1 MKRTVTLL
9 MVLLLF
15 GLMVAGVFAEGTK
28 EKAAANYPTKPV
40 TIIVASKAGGGT
52 DTMARLFAKYAK
64 KYFPQPFV
72 VVNKPGAGGQLGFEA
87 LANAKKDGYTIGT
100 LFTPHVTAHI
110 SSGRA
115 KYTLDSFALLANVV
129 TDPGVLVVKSD
140 SPFKTINDIIAAE
153 KKNPGSLTG
162 ATTGPGGDDFFALT
176 KFNNAAGIH
185 IKEVPAKGSSGEKAE
200 VLGGHVDMAFM
211 NVSQV
216 LSNVKA
222 GELRMLAVM
231 TPKRLSY
238 LPDIPTF
245 KELGIDIVSDS
256 SRGFAAPAGL
266 PDAIYQK
273 LLDTFQKTL
282 KDPDF
287 LKASKGVL
295 LLNIM
300 EPKEYRAY
308 LEDLLKTTN
317 EIYKKSP
324 W

>member
-1 MKRTVTLL
+1 MKKTSKILL
-9 MVLLLF
+9 SFFLL
-15 GLMVAGVFAEGTK
+15 GLIVSSGLWAAGKK
-28 EKAAANYPTKPV
+28 ETAANYPTKPV

-72 VVNKPGAGGQLGFEA
+72 VVDKPGAGGQLGFEA
-87 LANAKKDGYTIGT
+87 LAKAKPDGYTIGT

-115 KYTLDSFALLANVV
+115 KYTLDSFRLLVNVV
-129 TDPGVLVVKSD
+129 TDPGVLVVKAD

-153 KKNPGSLTG
+153 KKKPGSLTG

-176 KFNNAAGIH
+176 KFNTAAGIH
-185 IKEVPAKGSSGEKAE
+185 IKEVPAKGSAGEKTE

-216 LSNVKA
+216 ESNVKA

-231 TPKRLSY
+231 TDKRLPY
-238 LPDIPTF
+238 LPNIPTF
-245 KELGIDIVSDS
+245 KELGINIVSDS
-256 SRGFAAPAGL
+256 SRGFAAPAGI
-266 PDAIYQK
+266 PDAIYNK
-273 LLDTFQKTL
+273 LLDTFKKTL
-282 KDPDF
+282 NDPDF
-287 LKASKGVL
+287 RKAAKGVL

-300 EPKEYRAY
+300 WPKEYRAY
-308 LEDLLKTTN
+308 LEGLLKTTN
-317 EIYKKSP
+317 EIYAKSP